1 MRPLFITLFLL
12 GTFSASAQKSFN
24 SLDALIAYSQEKS
37 ITLQSNK
44 IRLEQ
49 AQKAKLAAVLGTIDP
64 IANINGSFTNNT
76 RLPVNLFPAEA
87 FGGQAGT
94 YRQVQTGVQYTTATT
109 QNIDIKLINPS
120 GWENLKLSKINIAL
134 TESNNQITLKT
145 LQENI
150 ATSYFNIIMLQ
161 EQLKSTQR
169 NLAVADTL
177 YQTTKNKYDLGLVKP
192 QDVNDT
198 KVNYLTTQE
207 NIKQIEFLIKQQ
219 YIVLKTLC
227 DIPESEEIEIKQDFD
242 IQQISRLNIE
252 SNSLQVSNSMLKEQY
267 AWSNFNQTRKMSL
280 PTLSFVASNSY
291 QLFNTEFKMFDGN
304 WINSN
309 YIGLKLNFALP
320 NATLIANRTQANYN
334 YKLAKQSTEQ
344 ARIKTNLETKQLAND
359 FDKAASQTS
368 TNKEIYALRTDTYQK
383 NKNLYSQGLIS
394 LDQTLNSFNAMV
406 NSEYSL
412 ISSKINILLAQ
423 AKIDIHNKIK

>member
-1 MRPLFITLFLL
+1 MRLLFITLFLL
-12 GTFSASAQKSFN
+12 ETLSAFAQKSFS
-24 SLDALIAYSQEKS
+24 SLDALLAYTQEKS
-37 ITLQSNK
+37 ITLESNK

-49 AQKAKLAAVLGTIDP
+49 AQKAKLAAILGTIDP
-64 IANINGSFTNNT
+64 VANINGSFTDNT

-94 YRQVQTGVQYTTATT
+94 YRQVQTGVKYTTATT
-109 QNIDIKLINPS
+109 QNIDIKLINPA
-120 GWENLKLSKINIAL
+120 GWENLKLAEINIEL
-134 TESNNQITLKT
+134 TESNNQVTLKT

-177 YQTTKNKYDLGLVKP
+177 YQTAKNKYDLGLVKQ

-198 KVNYLTTQE
+198 KVNYLSTQE
-207 NIKQIEFLIKQQ
+207 NIKQIEFLIKQH
-219 YIVLKTLC
+219 YIILKTLC
-227 DIPESEEIEIKQDFD
+227 DIPDNEEIEIKQDID
-242 IQQISRLNIE
+242 IQTVSRPNIE
-252 SNSLQVSNSMLKEQY
+252 LNSLQISNSVLKEQY

-291 QLFNTEFKMFDGN
+291 QLFNTEFKMFNGN

-309 YIGLKLNFALP
+309 YIGLKLTFALP
-320 NATLIANRTQANYN
+320 NATLIANRTQASYN
-334 YKLAKQSTEQ
+334 YKLTKKSTEQ
-344 ARIKTNLETKQLAND
+344 AKIKADLEVKQLAND
-359 FDKAASQTS
+359 FDKASSQTS
-368 TNKEIYALRTDTYQK
+368 ANKEIYGLRMDTYQK

-406 NSEYSL
+406 NAEYSL